1 MKKKEKNIMNSRL
14 AQSEIEDTS
23 LSSQDKTLEARI
35 IFGISLIFA
44 IWGIWSNSFLLL
56 DALKKAGIFVGFV
69 LTLVFLC
76 YPMKLAKKA
85 HALRYFDYLLALLG
99 MFSSCYFAAIVDRLA
114 ETNLNP
120 TTPDY
125 VIGVIVLLLVVEATR
140 RCVGNVMALLPVIFT
155 LYALFGGYIPGVLG
169 HYGISVN
176 RFITRMVMTSDGIY
190 GQTTNVASSYIFLF
204 IIFGS
209 LLNKSGTGEF
219 FTDVANKIAG
229 KATGGPAKVAVI
241 SSGLMGTISGSAAA
255 NVATTGA
262 FTIPMMKKAGF
273 DPAFAGAVEAVA
285 STGGMIMPP
294 IMGSAA
300 FIMATY
306 LSSPYSAIMGAA
318 VVPAILYYLSCF
330 CWVHFM
336 ASRLGLK
343 GVERTEQD
351 PLHDFGRRVWL
362 FAPLVT
368 IIVAL
373 LLGYTAIFAAFMGM
387 IATIL
392 VSQIQRKRMTFR
404 EFIEGLAG
412 GSRSALSALIACVAA
427 GIIVGVCNMTALGT
441 TVTYNIISLS
451 GGNLFIALLLTAVAS
466 IILSMGLPA
475 TACYIVVATVVAPA
489 LVNMGCNLFSAHFFV
504 FYFSCLSNITP
515 PVAIASYTA
524 AGIAHAKPWMVGVKS
539 MAIAAPGFLI
549 PFMFAYQPML
559 VGQNIE
565 SILSFAIV
573 LLTAT
578 VGVVFLAAAGAGHL
592 FINHPVW
599 LRFIYGIGSLLLI
612 VPESITDICG
622 VALIVVAIV
631 IERILMK
638 KHHAE
643 AEVEAAPVSEENA
656 STSNVSDVSDTNN

>member
-1 MKKKEKNIMNSRL
+1 
-14 AQSEIEDTS
+14 
-23 LSSQDKTLEARI
+23 
-35 IFGISLIFA
+35 
-44 IWGIWSNSFLLL
+44 
-56 DALKKAGIFVGFV
+56 
-69 LTLVFLC
+69 
-76 YPMKLAKKA
+76 
-85 HALRYFDYLLALLG
+85 
-99 MFSSCYFAAIVDRLA
+99 
-114 ETNLNP
+114 
-120 TTPDY
+120 
-125 VIGVIVLLLVVEATR
+125 
-140 RCVGNVMALLPVIFT
+140 MALLPVIFT

-578 VGVVFLAAAGAGHL
+578 VGVVFLAAAGAGQL
-592 FINHPVW
+592 FINPPVW

-638 KHHAE
+638 KHHAV

-656 STSNVSDVSDTNN
+656 STSDVSDVSDTNN

>member
-114 ETNLNP
+114 ETNLKP

-351 PLHDFGRRVWL
+351 PLLTSAAVYGCLRRWS
-362 FAPLVT
+362 PLSLPCCWV
-368 IIVAL
+368 IP
-373 LLGYTAIFAAFMGM
+373 
-387 IATIL
+387 
-392 VSQIQRKRMTFR
+392 
-404 EFIEGLAG
+404 
-412 GSRSALSALIACVAA
+412 LSLP
-427 GIIVGVCNMTALGT
+427 
-441 TVTYNIISLS
+441 LS
-451 GGNLFIALLLTAVAS
+451 WV
-466 IILSMGLPA
+466 
-475 TACYIVVATVVAPA
+475 
-489 LVNMGCNLFSAHFFV
+489 
-504 FYFSCLSNITP
+504 
-515 PVAIASYTA
+515 
-524 AGIAHAKPWMVGVKS
+524 
-539 MAIAAPGFLI
+539 
-549 PFMFAYQPML
+549 
-559 VGQNIE
+559 
-565 SILSFAIV
+565 
-573 LLTAT
+573 
-578 VGVVFLAAAGAGHL
+578 
-592 FINHPVW
+592 
-599 LRFIYGIGSLLLI
+599 
-612 VPESITDICG
+612 
-622 VALIVVAIV
+622 
-631 IERILMK
+631 
-638 KHHAE
+638 
-643 AEVEAAPVSEENA
+643 
-656 STSNVSDVSDTNN
+656 

>member
-56 DALKKAGIFVGFV
+56 DVLKKAGIFVGFV

-114 ETNLNP
+114 ETNLKP

-524 AGIAHAKPWMVGVKS
+524 AGIAHAKP
-539 MAIAAPGFLI
+539 
-549 PFMFAYQPML
+549 
-559 VGQNIE
+559 
-565 SILSFAIV
+565 
-573 LLTAT
+573 
-578 VGVVFLAAAGAGHL
+578 
-592 FINHPVW
+592 
-599 LRFIYGIGSLLLI
+599 
-612 VPESITDICG
+612 
-622 VALIVVAIV
+622 
-631 IERILMK
+631 
-638 KHHAE
+638 
-643 AEVEAAPVSEENA
+643 
-656 STSNVSDVSDTNN
+656 

>member
-114 ETNLNP
+114 ETNLKP

-318 VVPAILYYLSCF
+318 VVPAILTTCPASAGFTLWQVD
-330 CWVHFM
+330 WV
-336 ASRLGLK
+336 
-343 GVERTEQD
+343 
-351 PLHDFGRRVWL
+351 
-362 FAPLVT
+362 
-368 IIVAL
+368 
-373 LLGYTAIFAAFMGM
+373 
-387 IATIL
+387 
-392 VSQIQRKRMTFR
+392 
-404 EFIEGLAG
+404 
-412 GSRSALSALIACVAA
+412 
-427 GIIVGVCNMTALGT
+427 
-441 TVTYNIISLS
+441 
-451 GGNLFIALLLTAVAS
+451 
-466 IILSMGLPA
+466 
-475 TACYIVVATVVAPA
+475 
-489 LVNMGCNLFSAHFFV
+489 
-504 FYFSCLSNITP
+504 
-515 PVAIASYTA
+515 
-524 AGIAHAKPWMVGVKS
+524 
-539 MAIAAPGFLI
+539 
-549 PFMFAYQPML
+549 
-559 VGQNIE
+559 
-565 SILSFAIV
+565 
-573 LLTAT
+573 
-578 VGVVFLAAAGAGHL
+578 
-592 FINHPVW
+592 
-599 LRFIYGIGSLLLI
+599 
-612 VPESITDICG
+612 
-622 VALIVVAIV
+622 
-631 IERILMK
+631 
-638 KHHAE
+638 
-643 AEVEAAPVSEENA
+643 
-656 STSNVSDVSDTNN
+656 

>member
-56 DALKKAGIFVGFV
+56 DVLKKAGIFVGFV

-114 ETNLNP
+114 ETNLKP

-336 ASRLGLK
+336 ASRLSLK

-578 VGVVFLAAAGAGHL
+578 VGVVFRAAAGAGHL
-592 FINHPVW
+592 VINHPVW

-638 KHHAE
+638 KHHAV
-643 AEVEAAPVSEENA
+643 AEGEAAPVSEENA
-656 STSNVSDVSDTNN
+656 STSDVSDVSDTNN

>member
-56 DALKKAGIFVGFV
+56 DVLKKAGIFVGFV

-114 ETNLNP
+114 ETNLKP

-368 IIVAL
+368 IIVAM

-559 VGQNIE
+559 VG
-565 SILSFAIV
+565 
-573 LLTAT
+573 
-578 VGVVFLAAAGAGHL
+578 
-592 FINHPVW
+592 
-599 LRFIYGIGSLLLI
+599 
-612 VPESITDICG
+612 
-622 VALIVVAIV
+622 
-631 IERILMK
+631 
-638 KHHAE
+638 
-643 AEVEAAPVSEENA
+643 
-656 STSNVSDVSDTNN
+656 